1 MPVGLNDT
9 NGQSRMRKIIMN
21 RSQLLLQL
29 EKLRKETY
37 TFDEINGFTR
47 CIDQRLLKDML
58 EYKTGNISDQDLFDL
73 GHAVTKILF
82 LLDYFQINDGEF
94 TNEWQ
99 KR

>member
-1 MPVGLNDT
+1 
-9 NGQSRMRKIIMN
+9 MN
-21 RSQLLLQL
+21 REKLLLQL
-29 EKLRKETY
+29 KKLREETY

-47 CIDQRLLKDML
+47 CINQRMLKDML
-58 EYKTGNISDQDLFDL
+58 EYRTGNISEQDLFEL

-82 LLDYFQINDGEF
+82 LLDYFQINDGDF

>member
-1 MPVGLNDT
+1 
-9 NGQSRMRKIIMN
+9 MN
-21 RSQLLLQL
+21 RAKLLLLL
-29 EKLRKETY
+29 EKLREETY

-58 EYKTGNISDQDLFDL
+58 ERKTGNISEQDLFDL

-82 LLDYFQINDGEF
+82 LLDYFQINDGAF

>member
-1 MPVGLNDT
+1 
-9 NGQSRMRKIIMN
+9 MN
-21 RSQLLLQL
+21 RSQLLLLL

-47 CIDQRLLKDML
+47 CIDQRMLKDML
-58 EYKTGNISDQDLFDL
+58 EYKTGNISEQDLFDL

-82 LLDYFQINDGEF
+82 LLDYFQINDGAF

>member
-1 MPVGLNDT
+1 
-9 NGQSRMRKIIMN
+9 MN
-21 RSQLLLQL
+21 REKLLLQL
-29 EKLRKETY
+29 KKLREETY

-47 CIDQRLLKDML
+47 CINQRMLKDML
-58 EYKTGNISDQDLFDL
+58 EYRTGNISEQDLFEL

-82 LLDYFQINDGEF
+82 LLDYFQINDGAF

>member
-58 EYKTGNISDQDLFDL
+58 ERKTGNISEQDLFDL

-82 LLDYFQINDGEF
+82 LLDYFQINDGAF
-94 TNEWQ
+94 SNEWQ

>member
-29 EKLRKETY
+29 EKLREETH

-58 EYKTGNISDQDLFDL
+58 ERETGNISEQDLFDL
-73 GHAVTKILF
+73 GWNVTKILF
-82 LLDYFQINDGEF
+82 LLDYFQINDGDF

>member
-1 MPVGLNDT
+1 MVT
-9 NGQSRMRKIIMN
+9 

-29 EKLRKETY
+29 EKFRKETY

-58 EYKTGNISDQDLFDL
+58 ERNVGNISEQDLFDL

-82 LLDYFQINDGEF
+82 LLDYFQINDGDF

>member
-1 MPVGLNDT
+1 
-9 NGQSRMRKIIMN
+9 MN
-21 RSQLLLQL
+21 RSQLLLLL
-29 EKLRKETY
+29 ETLREDTH

-58 EYKTGNISDQDLFDL
+58 ERKTGNISEQDLFDL

-82 LLDYFQINDGEF
+82 LLDYFEINNGDF

>member
-1 MPVGLNDT
+1 
-9 NGQSRMRKIIMN
+9 MN
-21 RSQLLLQL
+21 RSQLLLLL

-47 CIDQRLLKDML
+47 CIDQRMLKNML

-73 GHAVTKILF
+73 AHAVTKIIF
-82 LLDYFQINDGEF
+82 LLDYFQINDGAF

>member
-1 MPVGLNDT
+1 
-9 NGQSRMRKIIMN
+9 MN
-21 RSQLLLQL
+21 RAKLLLQL
-29 EKLRKETY
+29 ETLREETH

-47 CIDQRLLKDML
+47 CIDQRMLKDML
-58 EYKTGNISDQDLFDL
+58 EYKTGNISEQDLFDL

-82 LLDYFQINDGEF
+82 LLDYFQINDGAF